1 MSVGSN
7 LFLKAALGVAPS
19 CTMALTLSYLSQF
32 TAMLYLTS

>member
-19 CTMALTLSYLSQF
+19 CNDGFDISYLFPIHSYAF
-32 TAMLYLTS
+32 I